1 MDLKEIIGAAMEQKI
16 PELVLKNAKLV
27 NVFSGE
33 IYVTDIA
40 IDHGYIVG
48 VGTYSGQ
55 KEVDLSGCYVCPGLI
70 DGHIHL
76 ESSMVTPGEFAK
88 VVLPRG
94 TTSVVTDPH
103 EIANV
108 CGLEGINY
116 IMDSTVDIPLNVFI
130 MAPSCVPATKL
141 DESGAEIDAGVVAE
155 LLERERVLGLAEM
168 MNFPGVLQRDEGV
181 LAKLTAARNK
191 GKILDGHAPGLSGK
205 ELCGYIAVGIRSDHE
220 CTSYDE
226 ALERVR
232 LGQWVMVREGTAGKN
247 LLDLMP
253 LLTSGKSRR
262 CMLVTD
268 DKHPGD
274 LIQEGHLDF
283 MIRSLISRGVNP
295 VNAIQMATLNPAEY
309 FGLKEL
315 GAVAPGYRAD
325 LLVLS
330 NLNAFIVK
338 DVYKDGKLAVQD
350 GKIIPFSQKKIYSDK
365 VQRSFHMSEL
375 KLSDLAVAGNG
386 SKMRVIGLVPGQIL
400 TRELFFDILS
410 DQNGLY
416 YSDIEQDLL
425 KMAVIER
432 HKNTN
437 HVGIAFVHGYG
448 LKCGAVAS
456 SVAHDSHNLVVIG
469 AEDQAMCIAANA
481 VREHQGGLAIADNN
495 KLLAVLPLPIAGLMS
510 TEAVESVDDQIQNM
524 KRLARELGVP
534 NNIDPFMTLAFLSL
548 PVIPELK
555 LIPRGLVKVSEQKL
569 VPSIF

>member
-1 MDLKEIIGAAMEQKI
+1 MLLKEVIGAAMGQKR

-33 IYVTDIA
+33 IYTTDIA
-40 IDHGYIVG
+40 LDNGYIVG

-55 KEVDLSGCYVCPGLI
+55 KEVDLLDCYVCPGLI

-116 IMDSTVDIPLNVFI
+116 IIDCTEDIPLNVFI

-141 DESGAEIDAGVVAE
+141 DENGAVLDASMVSD
-155 LLERERVLGLAEM
+155 LLERQQVLGLAEM
-168 MNFPGVLQRDEGV
+168 MNFPGVLHCDDDV

-191 GKILDGHAPGLSGK
+191 GKIIDGHAPGLSGK
-205 ELCGYIAVGIRSDHE
+205 GLCGYIAVGIRSDHE

-226 ALERVR
+226 ALEKVR
-232 LGQWVMVREGTAGKN
+232 LGQWVMIREGTAGKN
-247 LLDLMP
+247 MLDLML
-253 LLTSGKSRR
+253 LLTSGTSRR

-274 LIQEGHLDF
+274 LIEEGHLDF
-283 MIRSLISRGVNP
+283 MIRSLISQGVDP

-330 NLNAFIVK
+330 DLNRFTIK

-350 GKIIPFSQKKIYSDK
+350 GELIPFSGGRTYSDK
-365 VQRSFHMSEL
+365 VQKSFHMPEL
-375 KLSDLAVAGNG
+375 KVSDLAISGNG

-400 TRELFFDILS
+400 TRELFFDVLS
-410 DQNGLY
+410 NHNGTY
-416 YSDIEQDLL
+416 DSDIEQDLL
-425 KMAVIER
+425 KLVVVER
-432 HKNTN
+432 HKNTG
-437 HVGIAFVHGYG
+437 HMGKAFVHGYG
-448 LKCGAVAS
+448 LKQGAIAS
-456 SVAHDSHNLVVIG
+456 SVSHDSHNLVVIG
-469 AEDQAMCIAANA
+469 AEDQAMCLAANA

-495 KLLAVLPLPIAGLMS
+495 KVLAVLPLPIAGLMS
-510 TEAVESVDDQIQNM
+510 TEAVETVDCQIRVM
-524 KRLARELGVP
+524 KELARKLGVP
-534 NNIDPFMTLAFLSL
+534 NNIDPFMTLAFLAL

-555 LIPRGLVKVSEQKL
+555 LTSSGLVKVSEQKL
-569 VPSIF
+569 VQAIF